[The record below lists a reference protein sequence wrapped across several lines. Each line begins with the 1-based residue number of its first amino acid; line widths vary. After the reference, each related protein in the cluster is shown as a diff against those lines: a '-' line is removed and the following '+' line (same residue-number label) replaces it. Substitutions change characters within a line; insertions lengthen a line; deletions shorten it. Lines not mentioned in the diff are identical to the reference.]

1 MIVLRQADVYAP
13 QFAGRQDILIAG
25 GEIVRMAQ
33 HLDCG
38 EAEEIDAR
46 GKIAVPG
53 LIDQHIHITGGG
65 GEGSF
70 HTKTPEVQLSSL
82 IEGGITTAVG
92 LLGTDGFSRSVE
104 NLVSKAKALKEEGL
118 SVYCLTGS
126 YSYPSVTLT
135 GDVKKD
141 ILFID
146 EVIGVKLALAD
157 HRSSNVT
164 LEELIRLAS
173 DARVAGML
181 SGKAGIV
188 TLHMGDDPQGLNKV
202 FDAIKQTAIP
212 AKVFH
217 PTHVTRNP
225 VLFEQALDFLEL
237 GGWIDLTAGSRK
249 EKSCGEEIA
258 LAKQRGLDTRRITIS
273 SDGQGS
279 WSNYD
284 ARGNLTQIGVSSVKT
299 LHEQFVRMVK
309 ENDFDLAEALSYVT
323 SNPADALQL
332 SRKGRLREGMDAD
345 IVLLDNDLAIDT
357 VIARGQLMMKD
368 KQLRVRGTYE

>member
-1 MIVLRQADVYAP
+1 M
-13 QFAGRQDILIAG
+13 
-25 GEIVRMAQ
+25 
-33 HLDCG
+33 
-38 EAEEIDAR
+38 
-46 GKIAVPG
+46 
-53 LIDQHIHITGGG
+53 
-65 GEGSF
+65 
-70 HTKTPEVQLSSL
+70 
-82 IEGGITTAVG
+82 
-92 LLGTDGFSRSVE
+92 E

-164 LEELIRLAS
+164 LDELIRLAS

-249 EKSCGEEIA
+249 EKSCGDYIET
-258 LAKQRGLDTRRITIS
+258 AKQLGLDTCRITVS

-279 WSNYD
+279 WSTYD
-284 ARGNLTQIGVSSVKT
+284 ARGNLTQIGVSSVKA
-299 LHEQFVRMVK
+299 LHEQLVRMVK
-309 ENDFDLAEALSYVT
+309 ENEFDLAEALSYVT

-332 SRKGRLREGMDAD
+332 SRKGRLQEGMDAD
-345 IVLLDNDLAIDT
+345 IVLLDKDLAIDT

>member
-1 MIVLRQADVYAP
+1 M
-13 QFAGRQDILIAG
+13 
-25 GEIVRMAQ
+25 
-33 HLDCG
+33 
-38 EAEEIDAR
+38 
-46 GKIAVPG
+46 
-53 LIDQHIHITGGG
+53 
-65 GEGSF
+65 
-70 HTKTPEVQLSSL
+70 
-82 IEGGITTAVG
+82 
-92 LLGTDGFSRSVE
+92 GTDGFSRSVE

-164 LEELIRLAS
+164 LDELIRLAS

-225 VLFEQALDFLEL
+225 MLFEQALDFLEL

-249 EKSCGEEIA
+249 EKSCEDYIEA
-258 LAKQRGLDTRRITIS
+258 AKQRGLDTCRITVS

-279 WSNYD
+279 WSTYD
-284 ARGNLTQIGVSSVKT
+284 ARGNLTQIGVSSVKA
-299 LHEQFVRMVK
+299 LHEQLVRMVK
-309 ENDFDLAEALSYVT
+309 ENEFDLAEALSYVT

-332 SRKGRLREGMDAD
+332 SRKGRLQEGMDAD
-345 IVLLDNDLAIDT
+345 IVLLDKDLAIDT